1 VSPLARLREDDESGS
16 LGLRRG
22 HRIAVESVESLD
34 SGTSSD
40 FCAPWPTERLM
51 KPAALLAV
59 ALVALSAAS
68 VPVAVAGTPKVSVAE
83 VTVSPERPSPGER
96 FTVTATL
103 RNGESTPDSPSGRFD
118 VNSVMLVRS
127 GSGETLSRVTDL
139 GTLPAGATL
148 DVPLTTRFDVGQNG
162 DDVISLR
169 APVVVTVSRA
179 GPQLGIET
187 DDAVVGAEGPLRVT
201 VANGE
206 DAPIRNVRLTLEG
219 TESEV
224 EDATRVV
231 SSLAA
236 GESREFVFNYTP
248 GAPASDVLASLAYTT
263 PGGNRRSVEEST
275 AVDAEPLRE
284 DVTVEASA
292 GDGASPPIEATVSN
306 FGNAPLADVVVRAEA
321 DGSVLARRTLA
332 DVADG
337 ESRRVDLNVSDLP
350 PDAETDVRVVAAYR
364 TGAREGTAATTVRYA
379 PNPGRVEL
387 TGVDF
392 EYEGDRVHITGS
404 ASNVGLS
411 DADGVV
417 VRVLPGDGVQPAR
430 PYREYFVGTVPAS
443 DFVAFDLY
451 AAVEPSA
458 TTVPVEVTYLV
469 DGERRTTTQRLDV
482 SDLPPPRSRSEGGD
496 GGPFG
501 LSVSLPLLVA
511 GLLAVVVVLGLG
523 AYAYSRR

>member
-1 VSPLARLREDDESGS
+1 
-16 LGLRRG
+16 
-22 HRIAVESVESLD
+22 
-34 SGTSSD
+34 
-40 FCAPWPTERLM
+40 M

-59 ALVALSAAS
+59 ALVALSAVS

-83 VTVSPERPSPGER
+83 VTVSPERPAPDER

-103 RNGESTPDSPSGRFD
+103 RNGESTPDSPSGRYE
-118 VNSVMLVRS
+118 VNSVRLVRS

-139 GTLPAGATL
+139 GTLPAGSTL
-148 DVPLTTRFDVGQNG
+148 DVPLTTRFEGGGTKDLRVVVVGQSG
-162 DDVISLR
+162 DDVITLR

-206 DAPIRNVRLTLEG
+206 DAPIRNVRLSVEG
-219 TESEV
+219 TESDV
-224 EDATRVV
+224 EDATRVA

-248 GAPASDVLASLAYTT
+248 GAPASDVTASLAYTT
-263 PGGNRRSVEEST
+263 AGGNRRTVEES
-275 AVDAEPLRE
+275 ASVDADALRE
-284 DVTVEASA
+284 DVALEAA
-292 GDGASPPIEATVSN
+292 VGDGASPPIEVDVSN

-321 DGSVLARRTLA
+321 NGSVLARRTLS
-332 DVADG
+332 DVEDA

-350 PDAETDVRVVAAYR
+350 VGAETDVRVVVDYR
-364 TGAREGTAATTVRYA
+364 TGAREGSVSTTLRYA

-387 TGVDF
+387 TGVDY

-417 VRVLPGDGVQPAR
+417 VRVLSAEGVQPAR

-443 DFVAFDLY
+443 DFVSFDLY
-451 AAVEPSA
+451 ARLSGGSGEI
-458 TTVPVEVTYLV
+458 PVEVSYLV
-469 DGERRTTTQRLDV
+469 DGERRTTVERVDV
-482 SDLPPPRSRSEGGD
+482 SDLQSPASRQSSGG
-496 GGPFG
+496 G
-501 LSVSLPLLVA
+501 
-511 GLLAVVVVLGLG
+511 GLLDGSSLWLLAGGVVAAVVVAAVAVV
-523 AYAYSRR
+523 AYRRR